1 MFRISKAPGIYP
13 PPIPSV
19 VRYRL
24 NLLGVEMVGKNGHPG
39 LQGVII
45 RGVLT
50 AAPPMLY
57 RGNPVHPYVPTR
69 LPLGKVMMES
79 GPKDPSVLMRAPCKT
94 GLETKVVITCGPD
107 FPGLPS
113 CALNLREAVLRDFDL
128 ALQRWEVRP
137 TNRGMSRDGCAVYNV
152 AIEYDNLGLQA
163 FTEFNK
169 GPVHQGWF
177 TRPVVG
183 VSPD

>member
-1 MFRISKAPGIYP
+1 MIRISKAPGINP

-24 NLLGVEMVGKNGHPG
+24 NLLTVEMIGQNGHTG
-39 LQGVII
+39 LHGI
-45 RGVLT
+45 RICGVLT
-50 AAPPMLY
+50 AVPPVLDG
-57 RGNPVHPYVPTR
+57 GNGVNPHVPAR

-79 GPKDPSVLMRAPCKT
+79 GPKDPSVLMAIPSQA
-94 GLETKVVITCGPD
+94 GLETQVVITSSPD
-107 FPGLPS
+107 FPGLPRCS
-113 CALNLREAVLRDFDL
+113 LNLREAVLRDFDL

-152 AIEYDNLGLQA
+152 AIEYDNLRLQLPA
-163 FTEFNK
+163 KLNK

-177 TRPVVG
+177 TRPIVG
-183 VSPD
+183 ISPD